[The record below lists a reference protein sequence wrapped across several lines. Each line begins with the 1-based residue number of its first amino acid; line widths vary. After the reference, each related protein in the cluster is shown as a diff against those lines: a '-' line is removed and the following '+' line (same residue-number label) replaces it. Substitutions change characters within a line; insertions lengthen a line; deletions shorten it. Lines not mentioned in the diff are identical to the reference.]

1 MSKAPMMVT
10 AAAFPSLS
18 ASAPPKRSPMD
29 FKKALST
36 VVPIQPVQMQTPVK
50 TITQPSKIYKLIPV
64 SKIAMHCYDEDTND
78 YEGEGD
84 DEEVEE
90 ADVYEAY
97 VMNPDLPEGGGRG
110 VW

>member
-36 VVPIQPVQMQTPVK
+36 VAPIQPVQAQVK
-50 TITQPSKIYKLIPV
+50 AQPSKIYKLIPV

-84 DEEVEE
+84 DEEVDE